1 MEMSVRYTILG
12 LLQYK
17 DMHGYRIKEVIESD
31 FGNMWSINHGQIY
44 QTLRKLEE
52 EGLVEMLEV
61 TPSENGGPHKKS
73 YSITD
78 AGREEFTRW
87 LAASPERPMIIRD
100 PFLTRFVFFDF
111 GRTEDALRII
121 DEQIAYYE
129 GQLKGREG
137 HMPRRSR
144 HGPYVQLM
152 SELGFSFNEMF
163 LEWLRRARE
172 EIVQGLEAAGSPAAS
187 GAAD

>member
-1 MEMSVRYTILG
+1 MDMSVKYTILG

-52 EGLVEMLEV
+52 EGLVTMVEV

-87 LAASPERPMIIRD
+87 LAASPERPMMIRD

-111 GRTEDALRII
+111 GETEDALRII

-129 GQLKGREG
+129 EQLKGREG
-137 HMPRRSR
+137 HLPRRSR

-152 SELGFSFNEMF
+152 SELGFRFNEMF
-163 LEWLRRARE
+163 LEWLKRARE
-172 EIVQGLEAAGSPAAS
+172 EIARGREEPERSAAPEA
-187 GAAD
+187 D